1 MKRHAKVIL
10 NLNNQNDIQIISF
23 GYDLAPL
30 LMDINHRFNIK
41 INRKYQGI
49 MEYEIM
55 SNTQTCHEMTNH
67 LVEYFTTT
75 GWEYASGKG
84 DGSNQFQ
91 YMRLID
97 S

>member
-10 NLNNQNDIQIISF
+10 NFNNKDDLQIISF
-23 GYDLAPL
+23 GYDLSSI
-30 LMDINHRFNIK
+30 LMDINQRFNIK

-49 MEYEIM
+49 MEYEIK
-55 SNTQTCHEMTNH
+55 SNPQTCHEMTNH
-67 LVEYFTTT
+67 LVEYFKAT
-75 GWEYASGKG
+75 GWENAAGKG
-84 DGSNQFQ
+84 DGSNHFQ